1 MKWFYRGI
9 EAPMGLVLVGALLAL
24 CLSSYPIIF
33 FGKSYVSPGYGPQ
46 MIYDQLPYV
55 PGYLSTD
62 KENLSA
68 DAGAMPWQNLPYS
81 RVQHEAVFEHGE
93 FPLWN
98 RYNSA
103 GLPLFGQGQ
112 SQFLDPLHWIAVA
125 GEGNSWAW
133 DLKFL
138 LSKLVFLAGIGACVL
153 LMTGNKVATIAVTI
167 SAAFIGFF
175 YFRFNHPVFFNLTYA
190 PWVFYFYL
198 QLVRTIELG
207 QRRWSHKWPALP
219 LVGIFVASVLHLFAG
234 TPKEGIILF
243 GGLHFAGLTGVIVV
257 SRGLK
262 ALLSNIGVL
271 IMLWIS
277 IALATAP
284 HWLIFLDTLSK
295 VSTVYNTPNCNF
307 ASRPWQF
314 VDTFFLGPKDLPWSE
329 PNINTFIWVSG
340 FAAFFAVSR
349 WVRKPLFWMITFPLL
364 GLLAFAY
371 GVVPNSICQRIP
383 FVGVIHHIHHTFF
396 TSAVV
401 FAVLLAGLG
410 LASVLSDVV
419 HNKNRVMWTAYSV
432 ITGALLAWWAYPHY
446 DSYEYATSVAGMLSV
461 LSIAGVTVMFL
472 SGIWLSGWKSGY
484 STSTI
489 ALLLL
494 IFVLVHFYHGLH
506 LNTKY
511 EELDNLLIN
520 PTPRADLLQASP
532 AVSLLHLDSTEP
544 NSVFKSHL
552 YIGLNNRSGL
562 ITQVM
567 EFARQSG
574 GSEKDIVQFEGDL
587 RRAIIESNDALTA
600 NAHVYNYLRGVG
612 AKVDSLDGIIV
623 VDDLLNEKK
632 QDQFGEQLAKIS
644 RDPHRVIGEGRTPM
658 SGFYAF
664 LHLESLNGP
673 DALMSDR
680 YMVLLDALGW
690 LRPPRE
696 AWLRTMKSE
705 DITRLQPLLDLLNV
719 GYFLS
724 FRKDLNVF
732 HLVSNVAQFGQFGE
746 LGSNVSSLA
755 TLSLKHHPDISTD
768 RVSCASNGL
777 QPDGKP
783 DNVFSLKLDKLDSSR
798 SISLIHAMRLERGH
812 PNGVNHTGD
821 NNYVLGVSEE
831 LTSPLL
837 NDKHGKIRI
846 PIISKTMQLW
856 LFGCADGFDEFG
868 TEYVARIAVDRNP
881 PIRLVYQ
888 KDLNVWAR
896 ESTWPRAFF
905 VDSVATYTDVEDFA
919 DFVRQADGLPLAA
932 VEGKWL
938 VVPEE
943 TRTVVPAVDY
953 KLTNNSTSFRLNAP
967 NPGIVVLTEVNI
979 PGDVHVTVNNES
991 GQVLTVNHAF
1001 RGVKIPKAGD
1011 FEITFTYRPELW
1023 NIALVLS
1030 GCGLLILVMMVIIFS
1045 RNKRLPPALAT

>member
-1 MKWFYRGI
+1 MP
-9 EAPMGLVLVGALLAL
+9 AALVLTGAVLAL

-33 FGKSYVSPGYGPQ
+33 FDKSYVSPGYGPQ
-46 MIYDQLPYV
+46 MLYDGLPYV

-62 KENLSA
+62 TEKLSA
-68 DAGAMPWQNLPYS
+68 DPGAMPWAILPYS

-103 GLPLFGQGQ
+103 GVPLFGQGQ
-112 SQFLDPLHWIAVA
+112 SEFLDPLHWIAVA

-138 LSKLVFLAGIGACVL
+138 LSKLVFLVGIGACIL

-175 YFRFNHPVFFNLTYA
+175 YFRFNHPVYFNLTYA
-190 PWVFYFYL
+190 PWVFYGYL
-198 QLVRTIELG
+198 QLVRIIELDRSLG
-207 QRRWSHKWPALP
+207 PYRWRALP
-219 LVGIFVASVLHLFAG
+219 VVVIFAASVLLLFAG
-234 TPKEGIILF
+234 TPKEGTILF
-243 GGLHFAGLTGVIVV
+243 GGLHLAGLTGVTVA
-257 SRGLK
+257 SRGSK
-262 ALLSNIGVL
+262 ALLSKVGVL
-271 IMLWIS
+271 LMLWVS

-295 VSTVYNTPNCNF
+295 VSTIYDTPNCSF

-314 VDTFFLGPKDLPWSE
+314 VDTFFLGPKDRPWSE

-340 FAAFFAVSR
+340 VAAFFAVNR

-371 GVVPNSICQRIP
+371 GVVPNSICHRIP
-383 FVGVIHHIHHTFF
+383 FVGVIHHIHDTFF

-419 HNKNRVMWTAYSV
+419 TNKNRVMWTAYSV
-432 ITGALLAWWAYPHY
+432 ITGALLVWWAYPHY

-472 SGIWLSGWKSGY
+472 SGIWLSGRKSGY

-489 ALLLL
+489 AFLLV

-506 LNTKY
+506 LNTGH
-511 EELDNLLIN
+511 EELDKLLIN
-520 PTPRADLLQASP
+520 PTPRADLLQDSP
-532 AVSLLHLDSTEP
+532 AVSLLHLDGTEP
-544 NSVFKSHL
+544 NSSFMSNRS
-552 YIGLNNRSGL
+552 IGLNDRSGL

-574 GSEKDIVQFEGDL
+574 GSEKDILLYEVDL
-587 RRAIIESNDALTA
+587 RHAITESNDALTA

-612 AKVDSLDGIIV
+612 AKVDSLDEIIV

-632 QDQFGEQLAKIS
+632 RDQFSEQLVKIS
-644 RDPHRVIGEGRTPM
+644 RDPHRVLGEGRTPM

-680 YMVLLDALGW
+680 YMALLDALGW
-690 LRPPRE
+690 VRQPRE
-696 AWLRTMKSE
+696 HWLRTMNSE
-705 DITRLQPLLDLLNV
+705 DITPLQPLLDLLNV

-732 HLVSNVAQFGQFGE
+732 HLVSNTAQFGQFGE
-746 LGSNVSSLA
+746 HGSNVSSLA
-755 TLSLKHHPDISTD
+755 TLALKHHSDISID
-768 RVSCASNGL
+768 RVGCASNGL
-777 QPDGKP
+777 HPDGKP
-783 DNVFSLKLDKLDSSR
+783 DNVFSLTLDKLDSSR
-798 SISLIHAMRLERGH
+798 SISLINAMRLVRGR
-812 PNGVNHTGD
+812 PNGVYHTGGT
-821 NNYVLGVSEE
+821 NYVLGVSEE

-837 NDKHGKIRI
+837 NDKHGIIRI

-856 LFGCADGFDEFG
+856 LFGCTDGFDEVG
-868 TEYVARIAVDRNP
+868 TEYVARVAVERNP
-881 PIRLVYQ
+881 PVQLVYQ
-888 KDLNVWAR
+888 KDLNVWVR

-943 TRTVVPAVDY
+943 ARTVVPAVDY
-953 KLTNNSTSFRLNAP
+953 KLTNNSTSFRLHAP

-979 PGDVHVTVNNES
+979 PGDVHVMVNNEP

-1001 RGVKIPKAGD
+1001 RGVEIPDAGD
-1011 FEITFTYRPELW
+1011 YEITFTYRPELW
-1023 NIALVLS
+1023 NVSLALS
-1030 GCGLLILVMMVIIFS
+1030 GCGLLILVVIVIVFS
-1045 RNKRLPPALAT
+1045 KNKSHRSAFAT